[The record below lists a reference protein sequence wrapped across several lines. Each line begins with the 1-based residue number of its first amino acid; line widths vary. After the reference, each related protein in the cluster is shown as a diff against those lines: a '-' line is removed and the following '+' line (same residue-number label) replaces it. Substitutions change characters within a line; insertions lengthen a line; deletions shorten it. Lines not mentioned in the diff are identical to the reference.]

1 MITKPQ
7 QVIHNAS
14 KGCNCVTVN
23 KPVNEYRPG
32 RRAQFQYK
40 NRLSMSR
47 GPHPKHQDGGE
58 IVVFTQSTANNA
70 SNKLFKN

>member
-14 KGCNCVTVN
+14 KGCTVN

-70 SNKLFKN
+70 SNKFKN